1 MNENE
6 FRKRLSDALGE
17 PPPLAAPVLSR
28 PDAQAQH
35 AYPRTMALL
44 AAGLAILLVLVLVAS
59 RIALHPTS
67 SVLPAAPPS
76 GNKALAA
83 DSFPCALPAIAT
95 TESGNPGQDGVIHMD
110 AGFVNIPGG
119 SFQVDPTANVRGMPS
134 SYSAGPTIYS
144 ATLQRWLPVG
154 SRNVAPDGRS
164 YAYVALLPA
173 GATYSD
179 FTSAELH
186 VYDVDATVDHKVW
199 SYPGSIDVLGWNSS
213 GILAQTVPPQ
223 GGVGLFWRVDPS
235 GRGASQGSSDED
247 PGRLPLSALPGGNV
261 NYSYLGGDST
271 GRAVFRIGSRDPG
284 VKYSVVVLESGNA
297 TTIYSGTQGDAKD
310 FDPGGVYFDA
320 HGLWMGNFDGSVVWL
335 WSRSTGLTSFKL
347 SGLPAMPSGYQYS
360 NLTVGP
366 AGPCIPGV
374 FAGAQ
379 ASAQPPAPT
388 PTPSPP
394 PPTVDWSALT
404 VKPLHL
410 NDLPSG
416 STCPVTPSVNLKV
429 KAQTGKWPNYGF
441 GKGPAYLS
449 GQFTWYSAGAQ
460 GAVILVDP
468 VYKGPVLV
476 RSRRLDGKGA
486 LTFSGAGGDAVGNGA
501 FGVPQT
507 SAPPYW
513 GTWAGSVALSTPGCY
528 GIQFDGTSFS
538 VVIVISVKQGPPP
551 PG

>member
-6 FRKRLSDALGE
+6 FRKRLTDALGE
-17 PPPLAAPVLSR
+17 LPPLPAPILSR
-28 PDAQAQH
+28 PDANAPH

-44 AAGLAILLVLVLVAS
+44 AAGLAILLMLVLVAS

-67 SVLPAAPPS
+67 TTVPAAPPTS
-76 GNKALAA
+76 NKAVAA

-119 SFQVDPTANVRGMPS
+119 SFQVDPTANVRGMPYS
-134 SYSAGPTIYS
+134 DSANPVTYSA
-144 ATLQRWLPVG
+144 ALKRWLPATNR
-154 SRNVAPDGRS
+154 SISPDGRS
-164 YAYVALLPA
+164 YAYTTLLPA

-186 VYDVDATVDHKVW
+186 VYDVDAKADQKVW
-199 SYPGSIDVLGWNSS
+199 SYSGSIDILVWNSA
-213 GILAQTVPPQ
+213 GILVQTVPPR
-223 GGVGLFWRVDPS
+223 GGVGLFWRVDPT
-235 GRGASQGSSDED
+235 GRGASPGSSNED
-247 PGRLPLSALPGGNV
+247 PGRLPLTAVQGSGS
-261 NYSYLGGDST
+261 YSYLGGDAN
-271 GRAVFRIGSRDPG
+271 GRGVFRFGSRDPG
-284 VKYSVVVLESGNA
+284 AKYSVVEIQSGNQ

-320 HGLWMGNFDGSVVWL
+320 HGLWMGNFDGSTVWL
-335 WSRSTGLTSFKL
+335 WSQSTGLKSFRL
-347 SGLPAMPSGYQYS
+347 SGLPATPSGYQYS

-374 FAGAQ
+374 FAGVQ

-388 PTPSPP
+388 PTPSPA
-394 PPTVDWSALT
+394 PPTVDWSAFT
-404 VKPLHL
+404 AKPLHL

-416 STCPVTPSVNLKV
+416 STCPVSTSVNLTV

-449 GQFTWYSAGAQ
+449 GQFTWYSAGQQ

-468 VYKGPVLV
+468 AYKGPVLI
-476 RSRRLDGKGA
+476 RSRRLDGDGS
-486 LTFSGAGGDAVGNGA
+486 LEFSGAGGDALGNGA
-501 FGVPQT
+501 FGIPQT

-513 GTWAGSVALSTPGCY
+513 GTWAGSVAPSAPGCY
-528 GIQFDGTSFS
+528 GIQFDGTTFS
-538 VVIVISVKQGPPP
+538 AVVVIAVKQGPPP